1 MRSVTC
7 GVLALALASFA
18 NAENTPDELEAIQE
32 VADAFLKAAADNDF
46 DAFKENASSKRRAE
60 YEKNKEVCPLSQ
72 WWESAR
78 RAVEERGAA
87 WTFVDVRINTDNI
100 VELVYQRTD
109 DAGAKEVS
117 IFMRKEGDAW
127 LVDAAGGAFT
137 AD

>member
-7 GVLALALASFA
+7 AVLALALAGFA
-18 NAENTPDELEAIQE
+18 YAENTPDQLVEIQG
-32 VADAFLKAAADNDF
+32 VADAFLKAAADDDF
-46 DAFKENASSKRRAE
+46 DAFKEKASSKRRAE
-60 YEKNKEVCPLSQ
+60 YEKNKEVCPLTQ
-72 WWESAR
+72 WWDSAR
-78 RAVEERGAA
+78 RAIDERGAT

-100 VELVYQRTD
+100 VELVYQRAD

-127 LVDAAGGAFT
+127 YVDAAGGAFA